1 MNALAPFV
9 LFFVLFAS
17 LSSPASARGTPA
29 LVQQQSTSARA
40 AASSSASGNISG
52 TVLDTNGD
60 LLQSATVALTAL
72 SDSTVRTLSSGGDGQ
87 FSFEGL
93 PPDDYRLSVAAPG
106 MVSFTSARIVL
117 KTGQAVILPPI
128 RLALARATTTVTVL
142 GNSQQLS
149 QQLSIE
155 QMHIA
160 EQQRVL
166 RVFPNFYSSYDWN
179 APPMRAKQKFQL
191 GLRTVFDPVSFFT
204 IAAVAGA
211 EQYENIFP
219 AYGSGLEGY
228 GKRYGAAMAN
238 HASADLLSRA
248 VYPSI
253 FHQDPRYFY
262 KGAGGFRARAFY
274 AISAAFMARSDN
286 GRWEPN
292 YSGILG
298 NFSAAAISNLYYPA
312 ANRGVSL
319 IFLNGLAETGADA
332 GSNLVREFILKRFTS
347 HAPKSAAGQGA
358 LLPLH

>member
-9 LFFVLFAS
+9 PFFVLFAL
-17 LSSPASARGTPA
+17 LSSPASARGSLAPA
-29 LVQQQSTSARA
+29 QQQSPSAP
-40 AASSSASGNISG
+40 AASSYSASGNISG
-52 TVLDTNGD
+52 TILDTNGD
-60 LLQSATVALTAL
+60 LLQSAKVTLTAL
-72 SDSTVRTLSSGGDGQ
+72 SHSTLRTLPSGSDGQ
-87 FSFEGL
+87 FSFVGL
-93 PPDDYRLSVAAPG
+93 PPDDYRLTVAAPG
-106 MVSFTSARIVL
+106 MVSFTSGRIVL
-117 KTGQAVILPPI
+117 KTGQAVILPPV
-128 RLALARATTTVTVL
+128 RLALARATTTVTVRA
-142 GNSQQLS
+142 NRQELS
-149 QQLSIE
+149 QELSIE
-155 QMHIA
+155 QVHIA

-166 RVFPNFYSSYDWN
+166 RAFPNFYSSYDWN
-179 APPMRAKQKFQL
+179 APPMRAKQKLQL

-248 VYPSI
+248 VFPAF

-262 KGAGGFRARAFY
+262 KGTGGFRARAFY
-274 AISAAFMARSDN
+274 AISAAVMARGDN

-298 NFSAAAISNLYYPA
+298 NFSAAALSNLYYPA

-319 IFLNGLAETGADA
+319 VFLNGLAETGADA
-332 GSNLVREFILKRFTS
+332 GAESG
-347 HAPKSAAGQGA
+347 P
-358 LLPLH
+358 